1 MRENSINPAG
11 GLHLRPAGQVMQLER
26 LGSLHASRLS
36 FVRTLVR
43 QMARQRWQISCTRF
57 DLDAQGHGTAVYRLQ
72 TPNGRYHGVFFSQP
86 LEDSARSDRVIAEA
100 WDVTFGVVEGE
111 LNDELLD
118 QMAAN
123 LPLQEAGRQDPRV
136 LVLSR
141 ANKSLRNFAG
151 FVDALAE
158 GRQPEPAW
166 LTRVG
171 YLYRTTAVYGNGK
184 FGIADYARLQG
195 GRDFSRPFSV
205 QMFAVYL
212 LRHFSIEQVE
222 HIARARSP
230 ENAVA
235 MNTTLRRYL
244 GIGNSTGLGM
254 APFLINHPQLIQQ
267 WILSRESALAR
278 VLDQVP
284 TEADRWRLIELTRR
298 AMQHL
303 SQTVTEDRAQQERN
317 RETVAS
323 LPEVLNWLETVP
335 LDTDLWQQ
343 LTAWAERTLQ
353 LETQEL
359 VNTLLMELYP
369 AVVEPFEDQMSADEK
384 VELVPDMPLV
394 RLKQLI
400 DTHYDWALEYDFST
414 REACYW
420 FWYRSIEK
428 EEPRL
433 GVRHEEPGAEKEML
447 LAIAPRVQRAHD
459 AICDY
464 LADYPRALVVE
475 FLMQQPRHK
484 EIVRRIQAM
493 AETPYGEIRA
503 NLWHRD
509 LKPMH
514 LLRAKLSFFGAGRF
528 DPKSDRWVRMTL
540 FQGAPLVEELNAE
553 PANLADFDDWSFPLE
568 PQAIDVRQ
576 STVGEAP
583 E

>member
-1 MRENSINPAG
+1 MRENSINPADS
-11 GLHLRPAGQVMQLER
+11 LYLRPAGQVMQLKR

-36 FVRTLVR
+36 FVRSLVR

-72 TPNGRYHGVFFSQP
+72 TPNGHYHGVFFSQP

-111 LNDELLD
+111 LDDELLA

-123 LPLQEAGRQDPRV
+123 MPLQEAGRQDSRM

-151 FVDALAE
+151 FVDALAD
-158 GRQPEPAW
+158 GRQPDPAW
-166 LTRVG
+166 LTKVG

-184 FGIADYARLQG
+184 FGIADHARLQG
-195 GRDFSRPFSV
+195 GLDFGRPFSV

-230 ENAVA
+230 ETAVA
-235 MNTTLRRYL
+235 MTPTLRRYL

-278 VLDQVP
+278 VLEQVP

-303 SQTVTEDRAQQERN
+303 SQTVTEDSDQEARN

-369 AVVEPFEDQMSADEK
+369 AVVEPFEDHMSADEK

-433 GVRHEEPGAEKEML
+433 GVRHEEPGAEKEMP

-459 AICDY
+459 AICAY

-475 FLMQQPRHK
+475 FLMAQPRHK

-509 LKPMH
+509 MKPMH
-514 LLRAKLSFFGAGRF
+514 LLRAKLSFFGASRF

-553 PANLADFDDWSFPLE
+553 PADLADFDDWSFPLE
-568 PQAIDVRQ
+568 PQSID
-576 STVGEAP
+576 GH
-583 E
+583 

>member
-1 MRENSINPAG
+1 MLENSINMAG
-11 GLHLRPAGQVMQLER
+11 SLHLRPAGQVMQLER
-26 LGSLHASRLS
+26 LGSMHASRLS

-43 QMARQRWQISCTRF
+43 QMARQRWQVSCTRF

-72 TPNGRYHGVFFSQP
+72 TPYGRYHGVIFAQP

-111 LNDELLD
+111 LNDDLLA

-123 LPLQEAGRQDPRV
+123 VPLQEAGRQHPRV

-141 ANKSLRNFAG
+141 ANKSLRNFAS
-151 FVDALAE
+151 FVEALSE
-158 GRQPEPAW
+158 GRQPDPAW
-166 LTRVG
+166 LTKVG
-171 YLYRTTAVYGNGK
+171 YLYRTTTVYGNGK
-184 FGIADYARLQG
+184 FGIADYARLQDSP
-195 GRDFSRPFSV
+195 DFRRPFSV

-222 HIARARSP
+222 HIARTRSP
-230 ENAVA
+230 ERAVT

-267 WILSRESALAR
+267 WILSRESALAMACE
-278 VLDQVP
+278 QVP
-284 TEADRWRLIELTRR
+284 TEKDRWRLIELTRR
-298 AMQHL
+298 AMRHL
-303 SQTVTEDRAQQERN
+303 SQTVTEDKPQQERN
-317 RETVAS
+317 RNTVAS
-323 LPEVLNWLETVP
+323 LPEVLTWLETVP
-335 LDTDLWQQ
+335 LDTDLWKQ

-359 VNTLLMELYP
+359 VNTLLLELYP
-369 AVVEPFEDQMSADEK
+369 EVVEPFEDQMSADER
-384 VELVPDMPLV
+384 VELTPDMPLV

-400 DTHYDWALEYDFST
+400 DTHYDWALDHDFST
-414 REACYW
+414 QEGSYW

-433 GVRHEEPGAEKEML
+433 GVRHEELGAEKEMP

-459 AICDY
+459 AICTF
-464 LADYPRALVVE
+464 LADHPRAVVVE
-475 FLMQQPRHK
+475 FLMDQPRYK
-484 EIVRRIQAM
+484 EIVRRIQTM

-509 LKPMH
+509 MKPMH

-553 PANLADFDDWSFPLE
+553 PADLADFDDWSFPLE
-568 PQAIDVRQ
+568 PATIEIHQPG
-576 STVGEAP
+576 VGEAQ

>member
-1 MRENSINPAG
+1 MPDFRAAG
-11 GLHLRPAGQVMQLER
+11 
-26 LGSLHASRLS
+26 
-36 FVRTLVR
+36 
-43 QMARQRWQISCTRF
+43 I
-57 DLDAQGHGTAVYRLQ
+57 
-72 TPNGRYHGVFFSQP
+72 
-86 LEDSARSDRVIAEA
+86 
-100 WDVTFGVVEGE
+100 
-111 LNDELLD
+111 
-118 QMAAN
+118 
-123 LPLQEAGRQDPRV
+123 
-136 LVLSR
+136 
-141 ANKSLRNFAG
+141 
-151 FVDALAE
+151 LAE
-158 GRQPEPAW
+158 
-166 LTRVG
+166 
-171 YLYRTTAVYGNGK
+171 
-184 FGIADYARLQG
+184 
-195 GRDFSRPFSV
+195 PFSV

-254 APFLINHPQLIQQ
+254 APLLINHPQLIQR

-384 VELVPDMPLV
+384 VELVPRMPLV

-400 DTHYDWALEYDFST
+400 DTHYDWALGTTSAPGRPATGSGTDPSK
-414 REACYW
+414 RRA
-420 FWYRSIEK
+420 S
-428 EEPRL
+428 P

-484 EIVRRIQAM
+484 RD
-493 AETPYGEIRA
+493 RA
-503 NLWHRD
+503 PHPGHGGNA
-509 LKPMH
+509 
-514 LLRAKLSFFGAGRF
+514 LR
-528 DPKSDRWVRMTL
+528 
-540 FQGAPLVEELNAE
+540 
-553 PANLADFDDWSFPLE
+553 
-568 PQAIDVRQ
+568 
-576 STVGEAP
+576 
-583 E
+583 